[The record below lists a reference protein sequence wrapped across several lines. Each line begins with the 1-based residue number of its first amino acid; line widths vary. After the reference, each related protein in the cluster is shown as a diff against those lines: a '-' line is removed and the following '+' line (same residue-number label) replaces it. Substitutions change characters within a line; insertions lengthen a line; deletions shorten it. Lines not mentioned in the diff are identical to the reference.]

1 MGRKD
6 KALIKE
12 NQKQFF
18 KYEGQILLRNGFKRR
33 KGAYWRIAG
42 DEILQIVVPGLLKE
56 ENENIFFDLI
66 PLYSY
71 IHDINEKEVFYL
83 PKINIKDICEGNGSF
98 DEQLMCFRKNIV
110 PVFDNVIDAESLLT
124 FHSNWNI
131 EEICKIYKATK
142 KLKERYFAE
151 YKTFLDERYPF
162 IELLEP
168 PTILNED
175 ATYAAIRCKKYG
187 LALESLND
195 KFYRK
200 ISIIDF
206 ELMKGCLNKE
216 DYEEKKKRIKDIFR
230 GDLEIMHALETNNVD
245 KIEYLLEENIEYN
258 RRILRRILG

>member
-6 KALIKE
+6 KSLIKE
-12 NQKQFF
+12 NQKKFF
-18 KYEGQILLRNGFKRR
+18 LYEGQNLLRNGFKRS

-71 IHDINEKEVFYL
+71 IPDINEKEIFDL
-83 PKINIKDICEGNGSF
+83 PKLNIKDICKGNGAF
-98 DEQLMCFRKNIV
+98 DNQLMCFRKNIV
-110 PVFDNVIDAESLLT
+110 PIFDNVIDADSLLT
-124 FHSNWNI
+124 FHSNWNN
-131 EEICKIYKATK
+131 EEISNIYRATK
-142 KLKERYFAE
+142 RLKERYFVE

-168 PTILNED
+168 PTLLNED
-175 ATYAAIRCKKYG
+175 ASYAAIRCKKYD

-195 KFYRK
+195 RFYRK
-200 ISIIDF
+200 ISQIDF
-206 ELMKGCLNKE
+206 ELMKGRLNKE

-230 GDLEIMHALETNNVD
+230 GDLEIMQAIETNNVD
-245 KIEYLLEENIEYN
+245 KIEYLLEENGEYN
-258 RRILRRILG
+258 RRILERILG